1 MKSKSFALMLVAAV
15 MLVYG
20 VAEAAEVTLNQVTF
34 PERNQIGI
42 DFVSDQRAPEATMTA
57 EVEYG
62 EGQAEMNI
70 QYKEMKPAI
79 LIGGDVTCY
88 VLWAVTRD
96 GTVENMGELW
106 VRDDSEKVE
115 YSTGQKSFAMMVTA
129 ESHPLVTVPSELVMF
144 RSLAAKT
151 KNAPSESFTFSGFGP
166 APRIEYPSV
175 AHVTWDR
182 TQPLDLRQAQKA
194 YELAVNAGAETY
206 APTQLF
212 RARTMLAQA
221 TGFSAANKEKA
232 TVDYS
237 RRSLSL
243 SAEALQ
249 VTARRKEAEAVE
261 AEIVRRTAEMEAL
274 TTRAGE
280 AEASAAAAAAALA
293 EANRAIEKVQ
303 RSRTEAEAA
312 VLASQGEL
320 ARRTAEIEVLTT
332 QASEAET
339 ASAVAA
345 AAALV
350 EANRAIDEVQRSRAE
365 AESAVLAA
373 QGELARIEA
382 ERAALAVSV
391 SALEEQSAALK
402 GEKAELSA
410 RLQGAL
416 SQVADTKD
424 SARGMIVSLPDILF
438 DLNEATLKNEAK
450 IVIAKLAGIFLI
462 LPELN
467 LRVEGHTDS
476 TGSADYNQ
484 GLSERRAVSVRDF
497 LAQQDIGGQRMVA
510 VGYGL
515 TRPVADNSSSAGR
528 ASNRRVEIVIAQGV
542 ISAE

>member
-1 MKSKSFALMLVAAV
+1 MKSKSFVLMMVAAV

-20 VAEAAEVTLNQVTF
+20 VAEATEVILNQVTY
-34 PERNQIGI
+34 PERNEIEI
-42 DFVSDQRAPEATMTA
+42 DFVFDQRAPEATMIA

-70 QYKEMKPAI
+70 RYKEMKPAI
-79 LIGGDVTCY
+79 LFGGDVTCY

-115 YSTGQKSFAMMVTA
+115 YSTGLKSFAMMVTA
-129 ESHPLVTVPSELVMF
+129 EAHPLVSEPSELVMF
-144 RSLAAKT
+144 HSLADTAKHAT
-151 KNAPSESFTFSGFGP
+151 STQFTFSGFAP
-166 APRIEYPSV
+166 APAIEYPSV
-175 AHVTWDR
+175 ARVIWDR
-182 TQPLDLRQAQKA
+182 TEPLDLRQAQKA

-212 RARTMLAQA
+212 RARTTLDQA
-221 TGFSAANKEKA
+221 SGFSAGNKEKA

-261 AEIVRRTAEMEAL
+261 AKIARRTAEMEAL

-280 AEASAAAAAAALA
+280 AEASAAAAVDDLV
-293 EANRAIEKVQ
+293 EANQAIEEVQ

-312 VLASQGEL
+312 VLA
-320 ARRTAEIEVLTT
+320 
-332 QASEAET
+332 
-339 ASAVAA
+339 
-345 AAALV
+345 
-350 EANRAIDEVQRSRAE
+350 
-365 AESAVLAA
+365 A
-373 QGELARIEA
+373 QGELTRIET
-382 ERAALAVSV
+382 ERATLVASV
-391 SALEEQSAALK
+391 SALEEQSVALER
-402 GEKAELSA
+402 EKAELSA

-476 TGSADYNQ
+476 TGSAGHNQ
-484 GLSERRAVSVRDF
+484 GLSERRASSVRDF
-497 LAQQDIGGQRMVA
+497 LAQQEIGGQRMVA

-515 TRPVADNSSSAGR
+515 TRPVADNSTRAGR
-528 ASNRRVEIVIAQGV
+528 ASNRRVEIVIGEGV
-542 ISAE
+542 ISAD

>member
-1 MKSKSFALMLVAAV
+1 MKSKSFALMMVAAV

-20 VAEAAEVTLNQVTF
+20 VAEATEVTLNQVTF

-42 DFVSDQRAPEATMTA
+42 DFVSDQRAPEATMAA
-57 EVEYG
+57 EIEYG
-62 EGQAEMNI
+62 EGQAEVSI
-70 QYKEMKPAI
+70 RYKEMKPAI
-79 LIGGDVTCY
+79 LFGGDVTCY
-88 VLWAVTRD
+88 VLWAVTHD

-106 VRDDSEKVE
+106 VRDDSETVE

-129 ESHPLVTVPSELVMF
+129 EAHPLVTVPSDLVMF
-144 RSLAAKT
+144 RSLAANT

-175 AHVTWDR
+175 ANVTWDH
-182 TQPLDLRQAQKA
+182 TEPLDLRQAQKA
-194 YELAVNAGAETY
+194 YELAVDAGAATY

-212 RARTMLAQA
+212 RARTLLAQA
-221 TGFSAANKEKA
+221 TGFSAAKKEKA

-261 AEIVRRTAEMEAL
+261 AEIARRTAEMEAL

-280 AEASAAAAAAALA
+280 AEAASAAAAAAALV
-293 EANRAIEKVQ
+293 ESNRAIEEVQ

-312 VLASQGEL
+312 VLA
-320 ARRTAEIEVLTT
+320 
-332 QASEAET
+332 
-339 ASAVAA
+339 
-345 AAALV
+345 
-350 EANRAIDEVQRSRAE
+350 
-365 AESAVLAA
+365 A

-382 ERAALAVSV
+382 DRAALVASV
-391 SALEEQSAALK
+391 SALEEQSAALE

-416 SQVADTKD
+416 SQVADTKE

-438 DLNEATLKNEAK
+438 DVNEATLKNEAK
-450 IVIAKLAGIFLI
+450 IVIAKLAGIFLV

-476 TGSADYNQ
+476 TGSAQYNQ
-484 GLSERRAVSVRDF
+484 GLSERRAFSVRDF
-497 LAQQDIGGQRMVA
+497 LAQQEIGGQRMVA

-515 TRPVADNSSSAGR
+515 TRPVADNSTRAGR
-528 ASNRRVEIVIAQGV
+528 TSNRRVEIVIGQGE
-542 ISAE
+542 ISAN